1 MEHRRMIA
9 KMAPGR
15 HPKVDQK
22 SIKNHPFSKICIFT
36 ILDTHF
42 SVPKGSGGTP
52 FAAKTQNFDKK
63 HWKHIPTN
71 ILNESLGKN
80 IGVSSPL
87 IKDYVWVMI
96 CRHWYPEARKT
107 LSEMQFPV
115 LVACLVVCLLRH
127 TIVASSPGLWDS
139 LADTLHRG
147 SHPWWEVCNL
157 AWCSRCFGTPCQD
170 PFKTKTL
177 NESKANICK

>member
-1 MEHRRMIA
+1 MNNTIVVEPIFPGSRAPEIGTEAFEKPTQKRGRKKSTQIQLWINFFRKSIRPAA

-22 SIKNHPFSKICIFT
+22 SIKNHLFRKSAFLQFWTLTFRFQRGLGVPPSLQKHR
-36 ILDTHF
+36 ILT
-42 SVPKGSGGTP
+42 
-52 FAAKTQNFDKK
+52 KTLKST
-63 HWKHIPTN
+63 PTN
-71 ILNESLGKN
+71 ILNESLGKK

-107 LSEMQFPV
+107 PSEMQFPV

-127 TIVASSPGLWDS
+127 TIVASSPGL
-139 LADTLHRG
+139 
-147 SHPWWEVCNL
+147 
-157 AWCSRCFGTPCQD
+157 
-170 PFKTKTL
+170 
-177 NESKANICK
+177 

>member
-1 MEHRRMIA
+1 MYGSVRKTNAEKRSQKIQSNTALDWFFRKSSRPAA

-15 HPKVDQK
+15 HPKVDPK
-22 SIKNHPFSKICIFT
+22 SMKKHPFSKICIFT
-36 ILDTHF
+36 ILDTHS

-52 FAAKTQNFDKK
+52 FAAKTQNFDKNFKNTHTNK
-63 HWKHIPTN
+63 HSERKPR
-71 ILNESLGKN
+71 KK

-107 LSEMQFPV
+107 PSEMQFPV

-127 TIVASSPGLWDS
+127 TIVASSPGL
-139 LADTLHRG
+139 
-147 SHPWWEVCNL
+147 
-157 AWCSRCFGTPCQD
+157 
-170 PFKTKTL
+170 
-177 NESKANICK
+177 